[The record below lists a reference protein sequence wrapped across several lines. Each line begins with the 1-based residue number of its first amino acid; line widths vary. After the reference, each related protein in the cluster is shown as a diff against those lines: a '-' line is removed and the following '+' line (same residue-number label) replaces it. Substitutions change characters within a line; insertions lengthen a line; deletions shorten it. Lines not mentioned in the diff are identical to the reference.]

1 VKEQDSMGE
10 PRDTHLDDPFE
21 EDPDWGEELLAY
33 NDDGVVEGPDW
44 GEELLAFDDDPV
56 VEGPDRGEELFAY
69 DLEFTENTEPRCLCL
84 LLLDTSRS
92 MEGAP
97 MAALNQ
103 GLQVLREQLL
113 QVPLARKCVE
123 VSIVTF
129 GAGVEIV
136 QDFIT
141 ADLFRPPVL
150 QARGET
156 PLGTGILSGLDLLE
170 ARKTRCQLVEQPY
183 SRPWVF
189 LITDGMPQGEPLA
202 TTRLAIQRI
211 RNVESA
217 REAVFFAVGLEGA
230 NMPLL
235 ARIAVR
241 PPLKLR
247 KLSFAELFTWLA
259 ASIAS
264 DAGLADDPVALPRID
279 WGTT

>member
-1 VKEQDSMGE
+1 MLEFHQTSRCQGLESAPGVWHARPRVKEQGRMGE
-10 PRDTHLDDPFE
+10 SWDIYLDDPF
-21 EDPDWGEELLAY
+21 
-33 NDDGVVEGPDW
+33 
-44 GEELLAFDDDPV
+44 
-56 VEGPDRGEELFAY
+56 VEGPDRAEELFTY
-69 DLEFTENTEPRCLCL
+69 DLEFTENPEPRCLCL

-97 MAALNQ
+97 IAALNQ

-113 QVPLARKCVE
+113 QVPLAGKCVE

-129 GAGVEIV
+129 GAGVELV

-141 ADLFRPPVL
+141 AELFRPPEL
-150 QARGET
+150 QAQGET
-156 PLGTGILSGLDLLE
+156 PLGAGILFGLDHLE
-170 ARKTRCQLVEQPY
+170 TRIAWCKFNEVPY

-189 LITDGMPQGEPLA
+189 LITDGMPQGEPLG

-217 REAVFFAVGLEGA
+217 RQAAFFAVGIERA

-241 PPLKLR
+241 PPVKLR
-247 KLSFAELFTWLA
+247 ELRFADLFTWLS

-264 DAGLADDPVALPRID
+264 DAVLADDPVALPRID
-279 WGTT
+279 WGTTFGRMRDEG

>member
-1 VKEQDSMGE
+1 VKEQGSMGE
-10 PRDTHLDDPFE
+10 SRDTHLDDPF
-21 EDPDWGEELLAY
+21 
-33 NDDGVVEGPDW
+33 VEGPDW
-44 GEELLAFDDDPV
+44 GEELLA
-56 VEGPDRGEELFAY
+56 Y
-69 DLEFTENTEPRCLCL
+69 DLEFTESPEPRCLCL

-97 MAALNQ
+97 LAALNQ

-113 QVPLARKCVE
+113 QVPLAPKRVE

-141 ADLFRPPVL
+141 ADLFRPVVL

-156 PLGTGILSGLDLLE
+156 PLGAGILVGLDHLE
-170 ARKTRCQLVEQPY
+170 TRKAWCQLNEVPY

-189 LITDGMPQGEPLA
+189 LITDGIPQGEPLG

-217 REAVFFAVGLEGA
+217 RQAAFFAVGIEGA

-241 PPLKLR
+241 PPVMLHGLR
-247 KLSFAELFTWLA
+247 FADLFTWLS

-264 DAGLADDPVALPRID
+264 DAVLADDPVALPRID
-279 WGTT
+279 WGTTFGR